1 MPPSTASTDTDLF
14 DEATAP
20 PPALRATDRLGLIYA
35 SPGPYVSAY
44 LQTRSLGSD
53 DNADGRAARWFDLR
67 PGLVADGA
75 PTRALEAVDARIT
88 LPIPEE
94 TAGVGIIAAADGRT
108 VVDHAMEPPRYDL
121 AVLDTL
127 PYAAPL
133 IEWDQRRVPHLV
145 VITDGSG
152 IDAVEFLSD
161 GRAEMTSL
169 EGEAADL
176 VEAIRSHVGR
186 TATRLVVVG
195 GERVHAQALA
205 DALVPRVG
213 PKCHVVTEFDET
225 TDGLAAA
232 TVRNVSDAAATETV
246 GFLREFRFL
255 AEHHAAVDGM
265 EATIDAL
272 RRREPGTLLIHD
284 DPADE
289 RRVWLGADPTEVSA
303 TPVEGWTGTGRFVDA
318 AIRAA
323 IASDT
328 PIHVI
333 PSTGTNGPEED
344 VALIRRSAPG
354 VEPI

>member
-1 MPPSTASTDTDLF
+1 MPSSTASTDTDLF

-20 PPALRATDRLGLIYA
+20 PAALGATDRLGLIYA

-44 LQTRSLGSD
+44 LQTRSSQD
-53 DNADGRAARWFDLR
+53 DDHADGRAARWFDLR
-67 PGLVADGA
+67 SRLVADGA
-75 PTRALEAVDARIT
+75 PERALEALDARIT
-88 LPIPEE
+88 LPIPAE
-94 TAGVGIIAAADGRT
+94 TAGVGIIAAADGHT
-108 VVDHAMEPPRYDL
+108 VVDHAMEPPRHDL

-133 IEWDQRRVPHLV
+133 LEWDQRRVPHLV

-169 EGEAADL
+169 EGEDADL
-176 VEAIRSHVGR
+176 VEVIRTHVKKAG
-186 TATRLVVVG
+186 TRLVVVG
-195 GERVHAQALA
+195 GDRVHAQTLA

-213 PKCHVVTEFDET
+213 PKCNVVAEFDET

-232 TVRNVSDAAATETV
+232 TVRYVSDTAATETV

-255 AEHHAAVDGM
+255 AEHRAAVDGM
-265 EATIDAL
+265 EATIEAL
-272 RRREPGTLLIHD
+272 RSREPGTLLIHD

-289 RRVWLGADPTEVSA
+289 RRVWLGADPTELSA

-328 PIHVI
+328 PVHVI
-333 PSTGTNGPEED
+333 PSTGSNRPDDD